1 MYIDID
7 IVLTLTLIAEEI
19 VPIGLALIVYEHKS
33 MLTLIANKIVQ
44 SFDIESKVKLSCTWI
59 DTGLRTPYGVGYL
72 LHQTWRGGGTHHL
85 TYG

>member
-1 MYIDID
+1 MLI
-7 IVLTLTLIAEEI
+7 LTLIADKI

-33 MLTLIANKIVQ
+33 IWTLIANKILW
-44 SFDIESKVKLSCTWI
+44 IESKVKLSFPWI
-59 DTGLRTPYGVGYL
+59 DTGLKTPYGVGYL

>member
-1 MYIDID
+1 MLI
-7 IVLTLTLIAEEI
+7 LTLIADEI

-33 MLTLIANKIVQ
+33 IWTLIANKIVW
-44 SFDIESKVKLSCTWI
+44 IESKVKLSCTWI
-59 DTGLRTPYGVGYL
+59 DTGLKTPYGVGYL